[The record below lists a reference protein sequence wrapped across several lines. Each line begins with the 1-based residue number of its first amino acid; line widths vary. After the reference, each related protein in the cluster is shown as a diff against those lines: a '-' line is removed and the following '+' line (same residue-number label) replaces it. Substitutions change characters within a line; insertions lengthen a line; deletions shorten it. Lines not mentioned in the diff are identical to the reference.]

1 MFFPFYQDRTVV
13 GKSTTSKLIKIKEP
27 PPPALKTSFH
37 LFSAELSVLSLS
49 DTLRITLERVG
60 ECLEC
65 LEIYFSH
72 TFQETSLGSSVRSTH
87 RQGVFS
93 LAGFLE
99 HKICHHRI
107 GIRPSSP
114 LNTEQRTTTQDGLWT
129 TTTTTR
135 EQRDWAIW
143 LLLLLL
149 RYAETS
155 QVDHLKRK
163 GSSFFLCNKCT
174 VEQNQK
180 IICRFEDRV
189 GLIECLDWPNI

>member
-1 MFFPFYQDRTVV
+1 MAIRNPLGSSASFALKPSLIVSFSSAASQPSEDLSFVTSRRMFFPFYQDRTVV

-49 DTLRITLERVG
+49 LSDTLRITLERVG

-72 TFQETSLGSSVRSTH
+72 TFQETSLGSSVRSKH

-93 LAGFLE
+93 LAGFLK

-114 LNTEQRTTTQDGLWT
+114 LNTEQRTTTQDGL
-129 TTTTTR
+129 
-135 EQRDWAIW
+135 
-143 LLLLLL
+143 
-149 RYAETS
+149 
-155 QVDHLKRK
+155 
-163 GSSFFLCNKCT
+163 
-174 VEQNQK
+174 
-180 IICRFEDRV
+180 
-189 GLIECLDWPNI
+189 